1 MLGEDFQ
8 LSFPRT
14 VVFNFN
20 SLWCQISKLS
30 KGISLQSCT
39 RSRYFPYFVI
49 IFKKNGYWDGS
60 FSLVTRIKINR
71 NLQFKSNKIR
81 VQNIGTLLLPYIYAL
96 FLGRCYFKGYQVLIF
111 ILYRI
116 FFFFGTNIGLR
127 YFHMNCCLLSYLFNV
142 CFFSYI

>member
-1 MLGEDFQ
+1 MFFYGFAPMMLEEDFQ
-8 LSFPRT
+8 PCFPRT

-30 KGISLQSCT
+30 KGISL
-39 RSRYFPYFVI
+39 
-49 IFKKNGYWDGS
+49 FKKKRKGYCDES

-111 ILYRI
+111 ILCRI
-116 FFFFGTNIGLR
+116 FFFFFFGTNIGLR